1 MASTKPYKNGDK
13 SDEYINDNNGSI
25 FISGFGKNKI
35 IVFKPYLKSFSFSR
49 KMKTAPPSSE
59 SFYDLTNNLRGDF
72 EMNYSLSFDVVS
84 VNLQEAKDNHSKFQ
98 FLLRFLVPSLANSN
112 AANITS
118 GKLHVKFSNLIH
130 ENAPDSY
137 RAMHRDPNKDGDIT
151 KIGLYCQID
160 SLDYNP
166 DLAMGF
172 FEDKGLIFAKSFSL
186 DLKLTVINTNKE
198 RFDKKTKNQL
208 NKGEVDNGQLFGFN
222 PRTRGRAKIS
232 QIIAG
237 RASKEEA
244 TDDVSAGGG
253 AGGGIGASAASGITT
268 SPTGSAP
275 PGGPPPKPPQ
285 NPKPPDDREAIRLQ
299 LMEERRKQLFGE

>member
-25 FISGFGKNKI
+25 FISGFNKNKI

-49 KMKTAPPSSE
+49 KMKEASEGGE
-59 SFYDLTNNLRGDF
+59 SFYALTNKLKGEF

-98 FLLRFLVPSLANSN
+98 FLMRFLVPSLESANDLGGRN
-112 AANITS
+112 NEN

-137 RAMHRDPNKDGDIT
+137 RAMHRTPNKDGNIT
-151 KIGLYCQID
+151 EIGLFCQID

-186 DLKLTVINTNKE
+186 DLKLTAINTSKT

-222 PRTRGRAKIS
+222 PRKRRRAKIS
-232 QIIAG
+232 QIVAGRMSEKERETEKQKIEKRKIAG
-237 RASKEEA
+237 SEKKKKENKKPP
-244 TDDVSAGGG
+244 
-253 AGGGIGASAASGITT
+253 
-268 SPTGSAP
+268 SPPS
-275 PGGPPPKPPQ
+275 KPPQ
-285 NPKPPDDREAIRLQ
+285 NPNPPLPDMPDVFIKILSEQ
-299 LMEERRKQLFGE
+299 L